1 MLESLGWNIFRIWTL
16 DWIENSD
23 VIVES
28 ILVKVNE
35 LVLQVD
41 VPSEEEINPTV

>member
-16 DWIENSD
+16 DWIENAD

-28 ILVKVNE
+28 ILIKVNE
-35 LVLQVD
+35 LARKVE
-41 VPSEEEINPTV
+41 VPSEEEINPIV